1 MSALFTFSTI
11 LPQSGGPVNIWV
23 QWNEMIL
30 RPASEMK
37 ARGPLALFAESLWDK
52 KVKKSCVVVLD
63 HWSRNW
69 TQREEITS
77 SETVALHWGKFAPP
91 PEGIWQCRET
101 LSLVTQLPGGVLLA
115 AGGWRPGT
123 LLNILQGTGQPPC
136 NEELSGLKCQSAEVE
151 KPCSNA
157 SACSIINSRSSSSS
171 VRFPAG
177 DSICTQLGLGN

>member
-1 MSALFTFSTI
+1 MGTVEWN
-11 LPQSGGPVNIWV
+11 GPAPRLWD
-23 QWNEMIL
+23 ESP
-30 RPASEMK
+30 RS
-37 ARGPLALFAESLWDK
+37 LALFAESLWDK

-77 SETVALHWGKFAPP
+77 SEITSSETVALHWGKFAPPP